1 MRIALLMF
9 VLALATG
16 CSKKP
21 GNSDK
26 AREIYHCWE
35 LGWRII
41 EGCFASGRPDCDD
54 MADEW
59 FESVKPDVITHD
71 PSKAFASEKERC
83 ARTTG
88 VTSWNQLSADDIN
101 DEMADALQELQPAVR
116 SRNLPAIRAARAKV
130 RAALGHAP

>member
-26 AREIYHCWE
+26 AREIHRCWE
-35 LGWRII
+35 LGLRII
-41 EGCFASGRPDCDD
+41 EGCFASWRPDCDD

-59 FESVKPDVITHD
+59 FEDVKHNVITHD
-71 PSKAFASEKERC
+71 P
-83 ARTTG
+83 ARRSHPR
-88 VTSWNQLSADDIN
+88 TS
-101 DEMADALQELQPAVR
+101 
-116 SRNLPAIRAARAKV
+116 AARVPPA
-130 RAALGHAP
+130 